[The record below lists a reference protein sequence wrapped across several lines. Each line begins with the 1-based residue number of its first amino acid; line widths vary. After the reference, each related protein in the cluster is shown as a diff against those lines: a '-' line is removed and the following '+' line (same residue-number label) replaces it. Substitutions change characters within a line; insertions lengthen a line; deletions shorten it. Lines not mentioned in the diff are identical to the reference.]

1 MKQILVYSV
10 LAAALLAAV
19 PSAHAQM
26 LPQAQPAGGGASSI
40 ACPAAL
46 DCIVAVVEEDTILK
60 SELDAAIQAVTKQY
74 AQNPGQLPP
83 PNILARQVLDRL
95 ILMKLQVQKA
105 NDQNIHV
112 TDQDIDQ
119 AVANVAQQNKMSTD
133 QLQGAVTQD
142 GMTWAG
148 FRQQIS
154 DQLLTQKLHES
165 VVRDQ
170 VTVTDAEV
178 NNLLASPTYKAGEVH
193 LAHIQISTP
202 AEGGAADIAQAQAKA
217 EKAIADIK
225 AGKDFNAAAIQY
237 SDAPDALD
245 GGDLG
250 WRRLDEVPPAFAD
263 AVSSLKPGESTPAL
277 RGPTGFHILKLVETR
292 QPGRQVVTEYHARQ
306 ILIKPSEIVT
316 PEQAEKK
323 AQDIYTQL
331 TEKKGDFTKLAKDD
345 SKDNTTA
352 NAGGD
357 MGWFQKDAWGQAIST
372 QLDGLKDNEV
382 SKPFQ
387 TDAGWIVMQLLGTRQ
402 SDVTDE
408 SQRNQARQAIGN
420 RKADQAYEDFLRQS
434 RSEAYVDIRVPE
446 LKDPDDKQASTSTPA
461 SN

>member
-1 MKQILVYSV
+1 MKQILAYSL
-10 LAAALLAAV
+10 LAAAIVAAV
-19 PSAHAQM
+19 PTANAQM
-26 LPQAQPAGGGASSI
+26 LPQAQPAGGGAAMGNGS
-40 ACPAAL
+40 L
-46 DCIVAVVEEDTILK
+46 DRIVAVVEDDIILQ
-60 SELDAAIQAVTKQY
+60 SELNAAMAAIQKQY
-74 AQNPGQLPP
+74 AANPGQLPP
-83 PNILARQVLDRL
+83 QDVLARQVLDRL
-95 ILMKLQVQKA
+95 ILMKLQVSRA

-112 TDQDIDQ
+112 TDQDVDA
-119 AVANVAQQNKMSTD
+119 AVGNVAQQNKMSTE
-133 QLQGAVTQD
+133 QLQAAVTQD
-142 GMTWAG
+142 GMSWQG

-193 LAHIQISTP
+193 LAHIQVSTP
-202 AEGGAADIAQAQAKA
+202 AEGGASDIAAAQAKA
-217 EKAIADIK
+217 DKAIAEIK
-225 AGKDFNAAAIQY
+225 AGKDFNAVAIQY

-263 AVSSLKPGESTPAL
+263 AVGSLKPGETTAAL

-323 AQDIYTQL
+323 AQDIYTKV
-331 TEKKGDFTKLAKDD
+331 TDKKEDFAKLAKDD
-345 SKDNTTA
+345 SKDTTTA

-357 MGWFQKDAWGQAIST
+357 MGWFQKDAWGQAISS
-372 QLDGLKDNEV
+372 QLDGLKENEV

-420 RKADQAYEDFLRQS
+420 RKADEAYESYLREM
-434 RSEAYVDIRVPE
+434 RSSSFVDIRVPE
-446 LKDPDDKQASTSTPA
+446 LRDPDDKQASALQPK
-461 SN
+461 